1 MMKAIKGFKVVVLLH
16 EGHEAGL
23 SPEELGWQN
32 HQDPE
37 IKDGFLIIRKG
48 LNTYG
53 LPLSRIHFFS
63 IEAVTDE

>member
-1 MMKAIKGFKVVVLLH
+1 MMKTIKGFKVVVLLN

-23 SPEELGWQN
+23 SPEELGWQKN
-32 HQDPE
+32 PDPE

-53 LPLSRIHFFS
+53 LPLSRIHSFS
-63 IEAVTDE
+63 IEAVTAE

>member
-1 MMKAIKGFKVVVLLH
+1 MKAIKGFKVVVLLN

-23 SPEELGWQN
+23 SPEEIGWQN

-53 LPLSRIHFFS
+53 LPLSRIHSFS